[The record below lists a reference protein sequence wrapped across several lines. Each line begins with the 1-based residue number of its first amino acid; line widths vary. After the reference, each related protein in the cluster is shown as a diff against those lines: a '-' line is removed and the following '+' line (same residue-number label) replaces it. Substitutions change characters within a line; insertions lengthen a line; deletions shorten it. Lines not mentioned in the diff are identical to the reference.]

1 MNFSNTQNE
10 KTELFVCRKSE
21 MGAGLLEI
29 VIVILIM
36 AIVTTIAVLGIT
48 KVRYDFLLSTTGDSL
63 KSYLE
68 KAGSDARRRHAQ
80 GSSRSVV
87 QVLSPSSY
95 QVQIDF
101 DGDGQL
107 DSREIKL
114 PKEVT
119 FSYSTLTPPKATF
132 DWRGNIEEGT
142 TVFTLKTY
150 QNQILQT
157 QVTGSGDASVGE
169 NFPTLP
175 TVSVTPTSGDIN
187 SKSAITGTGTPN
199 PEVSPT
205 PVPSPL
211 PVCTGSQLPGTNNC
225 RCATGKIVKSDGK
238 CS

>member
-1 MNFSNTQNE
+1 MTLSDVQKKET
-10 KTELFVCRKSE
+10 KIPVYKKSE
-21 MGAGLLEI
+21 MGVGMLEI

-36 AIVTTIAVLGIT
+36 AIVTTIAVMGIT

-87 QVLSPSSY
+87 QVLSPTSY
-95 QVQIDF
+95 QVLIDF
-101 DGDGQL
+101 DGDGQIET
-107 DSREIKL
+107 RIINL

-119 FSYSTLTPPKATF
+119 FFYNSAIPPKATF

-142 TVFTLKTY
+142 TTFTLKTY
-150 QNQILQT
+150 QNQTLQT
-157 QVTGSGDASVGE
+157 RVTGSGDASVDE

-175 TVSVTPTSGDIN
+175 TVSVTPTSADID
-187 SKSAITGTGTPN
+187 SESAITGTGTPN
-199 PEVSPT
+199 TEVSPT
-205 PVPSPL
+205 PIPSPL
-211 PVCTGSQLPGTNNC
+211 PVCTTGQLPGTNNC
-225 RCATGKIVKSDGK
+225 RCATGKVVKSDGK

>member
-1 MNFSNTQNE
+1 MTLSNKNKKKIE
-10 KTELFVCRKSE
+10 GFVYRKSE
-21 MGAGLLEI
+21 IGAGLLEI

-36 AIVTTIAVLGIT
+36 AVVTTFAVLGIT
-48 KVRYDFLLSTTGDSL
+48 KVRYDYLLSTTGDTL

-80 GSSRSVV
+80 GSYRSVV
-87 QVLSPSSY
+87 QVLSPTSY
-95 QVQIDF
+95 QVLIDF
-101 DGDGQL
+101 DGDGQIE
-107 DSREIKL
+107 SRIINL

-119 FSYSTLTPPKATF
+119 FFYNSAAPKATF
-132 DWRGNIEEGT
+132 DWRGNIEEGSAT
-142 TVFTLKTY
+142 FILKTY
-150 QNQILQT
+150 QNQTLQT
-157 QVTGSGDASVGE
+157 KVTGSGDTSINE

-175 TVSVTPTSGDIN
+175 TVSVTPTSEDIN

-211 PVCTGSQLPGTNNC
+211 PICTSNQLPGTNNC
-225 RCATGKIVKSDGK
+225 RCSTGKIVKSDGK

>member
-1 MNFSNTQNE
+1 MI
-10 KTELFVCRKSE
+10 LFNLRKKEDKVLVGRKSE
-21 MGAGLLEI
+21 AGAGLLEV
-29 VIVILIM
+29 VIVVLIM

-48 KVRYDFLLSTTGDSL
+48 KVRYDFLLSTTGDAL

-101 DGDGQL
+101 NGDGQI
-107 DSREIKL
+107 DTRVINL

-119 FSYSTLTPPKATF
+119 FSYNLASPPKATF
-132 DWRGNIEEGT
+132 DWRGNIEEGSAT
-142 TVFTLKTY
+142 FTLKTY
-150 QNQILQT
+150 QNLTLQT
-157 QVTGSGDASVGE
+157 QVTGIGDASVNE

-175 TVSVTPTSGDIN
+175 TVSVTPTSTDID
-187 SKSAITGTGTPN
+187 SKAAITGTGTPN
-199 PEVSPT
+199 TEVSPT

-211 PVCTGSQLPGTNNC
+211 PVCAGSQKPGTDNC
-225 RCATGKIVKSDGK
+225 RCATGKVVKSDGK